1 VGYEDQM
8 NLYAYVGN
16 DPINMIDPTGMT
28 KQNVMPTYLQGN
40 SIADINDMLMTE
52 KSKPKNQQNKQLI
65 RDLQKA
71 QKSLGQRDAQKR
83 KNRHRK
89 APRASGRAGAIL
101 MILSFFVDIP
111 DTSAGDDDNTPET
124 TVTITHLPPA
134 TDPDVPPSDEVK
146 KPQCEDKDNCK

>member
-1 VGYEDQM
+1 MGYEDQM

-28 KQNVMPTYLQGN
+28 KQNVMPTYLQGK
-40 SIADINDMLMTE
+40 SIAEINDMLMTE

-83 KNRHRK
+83 KNRHRNVNLQVK
-89 APRASGRAGAIL
+89 L
-101 MILSFFVDIP
+101 NHDL
-111 DTSAGDDDNTPET
+111 
-124 TVTITHLPPA
+124 HLKLIHPFGLI
-134 TDPDVPPSDEVK
+134 
-146 KPQCEDKDNCK
+146 